1 MKILTALLLLLS
13 SGTSLAADRY
23 RIDPEHTATRFIYMH
38 WGLSQQQ
45 GKFEKHSGW
54 LELDTANRSG
64 AVELQIDVNS
74 VRTGTALFDKTLLSP
89 AFFDAERYPQILFRS
104 TAVQFEGEQ
113 LKQVDGVLRI
123 RDTEKAVSLKISHFH
138 CRWMLLYLRNACGA
152 NGETTIKRSDF
163 GMGRYAPFV
172 SDEITLSFDIEAIRE

>member
-1 MKILTALLLLLS
+1 MKFFPVCMLLLLCNS
-13 SGTSLAADRY
+13 SLAADRY
-23 RIDPEHTATRFIYMH
+23 RIDPEHTATRFSYLH

-54 LELDTANRSG
+54 LELDTAAQRG
-64 AVELQIDVNS
+64 TVELQIEVSS
-74 VRTGTALFDKTLLSP
+74 VRTGTALFDKTLLSS

-104 TAVQFEGEQ
+104 TAMQFDGEQ

-123 RDTEKAVSLKISHFH
+123 RDTEKPVSLKITHFH
-138 CRWMLLYLRNACGA
+138 CRWMLLYLRQACGA

-172 SDEITLSFDIEAIRE
+172 SDEMTLSFDIEAIRE

>member
-1 MKILTALLLLLS
+1 LLLLS
-13 SGTSLAADRY
+13 AGTNLAADRY

-54 LELDTANRSG
+54 LELDTTNRSG
-64 AVELQIDVNS
+64 AVELQIDVSS
-74 VRTGTALFDKTLLSP
+74 VRTGTALFDKTLLSS

-152 NGETTIKRSDF
+152 NGKQRLN
-163 GMGRYAPFV
+163 A
-172 SDEITLSFDIEAIRE
+172 AISAWGAMLPSSAMKSR